1 MRFYAAAEIFSQKEC
16 VSTEIKRLDRQKY
29 DHFVLEYNYDADY
42 IYDVS
47 AQSSKECMGIKFER
61 RKLEKTRHFSNSDTL
76 FQEYWQS
83 PEAYGIF
90 DAEDRLCAVTELDFE
105 EWNNRMRITQ
115 LLVYEAYRGKGLGKK
130 LMEFAK
136 STALERDYRM
146 IIAETQSNNTRAVDF
161 YLSQGFVFSGTN
173 IHFYSNDDISE
184 NEVMLELAY
193 LF

>member
-1 MRFYAAAEIFSQKEC
+1 M
-16 VSTEIKRLDRQKY
+16 
-29 DHFVLEYNYDADY
+29 LEYNYDADY

-47 AQSSKECMGIKFER
+47 AQSSRECMGIKFER
-61 RKLEKTRHFSNSDTL
+61 RKLDETQHFSNSDTL

-90 DAEDRLCAVTELDFE
+90 DSADKLCAVIELDFE

-115 LLVYEAYRGKGLGKK
+115 LLVYEDYRGRGLGKT

-136 STALERDYRM
+136 SIARERDYRM
-146 IIAETQSNNTRAVDF
+146 AVVETQSNNSRAVDF
-161 YLSQGFVFSGTN
+161 YMSQGFVFSGTN

>member
-1 MRFYAAAEIFSQKEC
+1 VLF
-16 VSTEIKRLDRQKY
+16 TEIKSLDRQKY
-29 DHFVLEYNYDADY
+29 DYFVLEYNYDADY
-42 IYDVS
+42 IYDVTE
-47 AQSSKECMGIKFER
+47 QSSKECMGVKFER
-61 RKLEKTRHFSNSDTL
+61 RKLDETRHFSNSDTL
-76 FQEYWQS
+76 FQEYWQA

-90 DAEDRLCAVTELDFE
+90 DGEDKLCAVIELDFE

-115 LLVYEAYRGKGLGKK
+115 LLVYEDHRGEGLGKA

-136 STALERDYRM
+136 NTASRRDYRM
-146 IIAETQSNNTRAVDF
+146 IVVETQSNNTRAVDF
-161 YLSQGFVFSGTN
+161 YMSQGFVFSGTN